1 MSSSLRFRG
10 ESMQAEMWP
19 EGGGETGAL
28 IRSLDWSA
36 TSLGPLVH
44 WPRSLRTTVD
54 MLLRSPVAM
63 VLLWG
68 ADGIMLYNDAYS
80 AFAGGRHPR
89 LLGAKVV
96 EGWPEIADFNRHVL
110 AEGLAGH
117 SLFFKDR
124 ELVIYR
130 NGMPEPALMTLGYSP
145 ILGDDGRPAGV
156 LAIVLDTTDRVRA
169 EEAAHETEEHFRRLV
184 QSVTDYAIITL
195 DSDGRVKSW
204 NAGAERIKGYSRAEI
219 LGENYSC
226 FYTEEDRT
234 AGVPFRALAT
244 AAEAGRYESEGW
256 RVRKDGQRFW
266 ASVVIDPIRAPDGT
280 LLGFAKVTR
289 DATER
294 RQAQQAL
301 EEAREALFHSQ
312 KMEAIGQ
319 LTGGIAHDFNNMLAG
334 IIGAME
340 LLRRRIRSARYAETD
355 KYIDAAVASA
365 NRAAAL
371 TARLLAFGRR
381 QSLDV
386 KTVDINAI
394 VSSMLDLLHRTIGE
408 TIRVETRLRPDLWPA
423 LTDANQMENALL
435 NLAIN
440 ARDAMPD
447 GGRLTIATDNA
458 QLDQAYVRGI
468 EGLKPGDYIV
478 LQVTDTGEGMAPE
491 TVAKAFEPFFTTKPI
506 GQGTGLGLSMIYG
519 FAKQIGGHVRIVSEV
534 ARGTTVLL
542 YMPRSQAARA
552 EGAEEDAA
560 EAPAGAGETVLV
572 VEDDPSV
579 RMLILDILAELGYAA
594 IEAYDSQSA
603 LPALESRRRID
614 LLVTDVGL
622 PGGMNGRQL
631 AERAR
636 QLRPG
641 LKTLFITGYAE
652 GAAIRARFL
661 EPGMGLVSKPF
672 TLDGLAAKIREM
684 IEGGRLTKAG

>member
-1 MSSSLRFRG
+1 
-10 ESMQAEMWP
+10 MQARIWP
-19 EGGGETGAL
+19 EEGGETGGL
-28 IRSLDWSA
+28 IRSFDWSE
-36 TSLGPLVH
+36 TSLGPIHL
-44 WPRSLRTTVD
+44 WPQSLRTTVD
-54 MLLRSPVAM
+54 ILLRSPVPM

-68 ADGIMLYNDAYS
+68 SDGIMIYNDAYS
-80 AFAGGRHPR
+80 VFAAGRHPH
-89 LLGAKVV
+89 LLGSKVL
-96 EGWPEIADFNRHVL
+96 EGWPEVADFNRRVM
-110 AEGLAGH
+110 AEGLAGRA
-117 SLFFKDR
+117 LTFTDQ
-124 ELVIYR
+124 ELVLYR
-130 NGMPEPALMTLGYSP
+130 AGGPEKVVMNLGYSP
-145 ILGDDGRPAGV
+145 VMGEDGRPAGV
-156 LAIVLDTTDRVRA
+156 LAIVVETTERVRA
-169 EEAAHETEEHFRRLV
+169 ERAARETDQLFRRLV
-184 QSVTDYAIITL
+184 QGVTDYAIFML
-195 DSDGRVKSW
+195 DADGRVASW
-204 NAGAERIKGYSRAEI
+204 NPGAERIKGYRPEEI
-219 LGENYSC
+219 LGQPYSR
-226 FYTEEDRT
+226 FYSEEDRV
-234 AGVPFRALAT
+234 AGIPARALAT
-244 AAEAGRYESEGW
+244 AAETGRYEAEGW
-256 RVRKDGQRFW
+256 RVRKDGRRFW
-266 ASVVIDPIRAPDGT
+266 ASVVLDAIRAEDGT
-280 LLGFAKVTR
+280 LLGYAKVTR

-294 RQAQQAL
+294 LKSQQAL
-301 EEAREALFHSQ
+301 EEAREALFQSQ
-312 KMEAIGQ
+312 KMEAVGQ
-319 LTGGIAHDFNNMLAG
+319 LTGGVAHDFNNMLAG

-365 NRAAAL
+365 NRAASL

-386 KTVDINAI
+386 KTVDINLT
-394 VSSMLDLLHRTIGE
+394 VGSMLDLLRRTIGE
-408 TIRVETRLRPDLWPA
+408 TIRIETRLRPDAWPA

-447 GGRLTIATDNA
+447 GGHLTIATDNA

-468 EGLKPGDYIV
+468 EGLQPGDYIV

-491 TVAKAFEPFFTTKPI
+491 TVARVFEPFFTTKPI

-519 FAKQIGGHVRIVSEV
+519 FAKQVGGHVRIVSEV
-534 ARGTTVLL
+534 GRGTSVLL
-542 YMPRSQAARA
+542 YMPRSQAARSDLPQRT
-552 EGAEEDAA
+552 GG

-579 RMLILDILAELGYAA
+579 RMLIMDILDELGYAA

-603 LPALESRRRID
+603 LPALENRQRID

-641 LKTLFITGYAE
+641 LRTLFITGYAE

-661 EPGMGLVSKPF
+661 EPGMDLVSKPF

-684 IEGGRLTKAG
+684 IEAGRLPKAG